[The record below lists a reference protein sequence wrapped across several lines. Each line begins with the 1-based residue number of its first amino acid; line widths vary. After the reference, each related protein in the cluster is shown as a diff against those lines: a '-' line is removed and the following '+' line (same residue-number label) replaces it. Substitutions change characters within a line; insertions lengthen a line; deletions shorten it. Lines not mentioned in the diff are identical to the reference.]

1 MNWFEQGPWSNF
13 WSDAQ
18 KQMASQWPAAGM
30 PAGMPLGNGMPFG
43 AAIPGG
49 GPAGMPFAGAMPF
62 AANMP
67 FAKMFGGAATAAGA
81 PGGAAEGAASAAG
94 SPFGF
99 DKVNDLV
106 KQALEG
112 WTAFMQTAGGKQG
125 AGADNEMLARLFDP
139 SQWGKVMAGGQDLSL
154 ERLTEGP
161 TYATVT
167 DIDRKIIRAQQ
178 LWLQR
183 ARDIEG
189 YRQVVQAAW
198 LRAFEQMRKALA
210 DPKGPP
216 LESAR
221 AVLDLWL
228 SIANEALLEM
238 HHRPEYLESQRKMTR
253 SAAEYRLQEQELAE
267 VFCTLHHIPTRTEM
281 DEAQKIIVE
290 LRRELRALK
299 RRVDETPR
307 AKVVNEVVNEVVN
320 KVVNKVSEKA
330 GAKVGEKARTPA
342 RAPSRRSRA

>member
-1 MNWFEQGPWSNF
+1 
-13 WSDAQ
+13 
-18 KQMASQWPAAGM
+18 
-30 PAGMPLGNGMPFG
+30 
-43 AAIPGG
+43 
-49 GPAGMPFAGAMPF
+49 
-62 AANMP
+62 
-67 FAKMFGGAATAAGA
+67 
-81 PGGAAEGAASAAG
+81 
-94 SPFGF
+94 
-99 DKVNDLV
+99 
-106 KQALEG
+106 
-112 WTAFMQTAGGKQG
+112 MQTAGGKQG

-167 DIDRKIIRAQQ
+167 DIDRKILKAQQ

-216 LESAR
+216 LASAR

-238 HHRPEYLESQRKMTR
+238 HHRPEYLEAQRKMTR
-253 SAAEYRLQEQELAE
+253 AAAEYRLQEQELAE

-281 DEAQKIIVE
+281 DEAQKTIVE

-299 RRVDETPR
+299 RRLDEKVSAPPPATPR
-307 AKVVNEVVNEVVN
+307 
-320 KVVNKVSEKA
+320 
-330 GAKVGEKARTPA
+330 T
-342 RAPSRRSRA
+342 PSRRARA

>member
-1 MNWFEQGPWSNF
+1 MNWFEQGPWSSF

-18 KQMASQWPAAGM
+18 KQMAAQWPAGASPMGNAMPFGAAMPGAM
-30 PAGMPLGNGMPFG
+30 PAGMPFG
-43 AAIPGG
+43 
-49 GPAGMPFAGAMPF
+49 GAMPF
-62 AANMP
+62 AAGMGIPNM
-67 FAKMFGGAATAAGA
+67 FAQAGGAGAAAGA
-81 PGGAAEGAASAAG
+81 ASGAAPQAGA
-94 SPFGF
+94 SPFGL

-112 WTAFMQTAGGKQG
+112 WTAFMQTAGGGKKG
-125 AGADNEMLARLFDP
+125 GADNEMLARLFDP
-139 SQWGKVMAGGQDLSL
+139 AQWGKVMSGGQDLSL

-167 DIDRKIIRAQQ
+167 DIDRKIIKAQQ

-198 LRAFEQMRKALA
+198 LRAFESMRKALA
-210 DPKGPP
+210 DPKGAP
-216 LESAR
+216 LDSAR

-267 VFCTLHHIPTRTEM
+267 VFCALNHIPTRTEM
-281 DEAQKIIVE
+281 DEAQKTIVE
-290 LRRELRALK
+290 LRREVRALK
-299 RRVDETPR
+299 RRLDDKPQP
-307 AKVVNEVVNEVVN
+307 
-320 KVVNKVSEKA
+320 
-330 GAKVGEKARTPA
+330 ARTQ
-342 RAPSRRSRA
+342 SRRSRA